1 MDNKNTNNIVSLIV
15 GIIVYAFVLMVCQ
28 NLFKNIYIE
37 NFYYAIIAAI
47 ILNILNASIKPLLT
61 YLTLPL
67 TIITFG
73 LAYPIV
79 NVIILKICDVLM
91 GNSFNLGGLFST
103 FIISIFIGI
112 FKAILDCLIT
122 KRV

>member
-1 MDNKNTNNIVSLIV
+1 MDNENINNIVSLIV

>member
-112 FKAILDCLIT
+112 FKAILDSLIT